1 MELEKLIKD
10 ILNPFTFSKYGKVY
24 VGYEKTEGAL
34 RIEGLVLQMENEM
47 KKFIK
52 LNDQRLLKEIKDKLP
67 KEREYGDTYNGEDE
81 SWELGEMEGFN
92 KCLKNI
98 LAIITNLEKR

>member
-67 KEREYGDTYNGEDE
+67 KERDVDYDEGEFTACRA
-81 SWELGEMEGFN
+81 EGFN
-92 KCLKNI
+92 ECRESVLFLI
-98 LAIITNLEKR
+98 SNLEKR